1 MEQRNLCFLTL
12 LRDAV
17 TGVCSPEAMALT
29 KDMDR
34 TLQDQVLELARLHNL
49 FPLLAEQLMRLHP
62 PGLEQMALRACVMEA
77 LVRQTMATQSLLTL
91 TRALEQAGVPALVV
105 KGAVCRSLYPSP
117 DLRPSSDEDILI
129 PPELQSAAESV
140 LMKLG
145 YRLAQEEENPEDPVR
160 TWYRDQLRV
169 ELHRSLCGALTIAG
183 QTVEPW
189 FDGCFSRSMVWNVGE
204 GEVLTL
210 GIKDHMLY
218 FLLHYYKHFLAGGV
232 GIRQLC
238 DICLFAGRFGVEMD
252 WTELWQ
258 VLEQLSLDCLVW
270 NLIDLG
276 IRYLGLDPQAVPEP
290 PRSLRADSEAL
301 LLDMLDA
308 GVFGSSTMERK
319 HSSRMTIQAASA
331 QSRHAGTLWTAL
343 FPPARS
349 LQRRFPYLRRWP
361 WLLPAA
367 WCARG
372 FGYLRE
378 GKDAGGRAVTA
389 ARIGRQR
396 LELLEQYGLLNH
408 KT

>member
-1 MEQRNLCFLTL
+1 M
-12 LRDAV
+12 
-17 TGVCSPEAMALT
+17 
-29 KDMDR
+29 
-34 TLQDQVLELARLHNL
+34 
-49 FPLLAEQLMRLHP
+49 
-62 PGLEQMALRACVMEA
+62 
-77 LVRQTMATQSLLTL
+77 
-91 TRALEQAGVPALVV
+91 
-105 KGAVCRSLYPSP
+105 
-117 DLRPSSDEDILI
+117 
-129 PPELQSAAESV
+129 
-140 LMKLG
+140 
-145 YRLAQEEENPEDPVR
+145 
-160 TWYRDQLRV
+160 

-210 GIKDHMLY
+210 GIQDHMLY
-218 FLLHYYKHFLAGGV
+218 LLLHFYKHFLAGGV

-238 DICLFAGRFGVEMD
+238 DICLFAGRFWVEMD

-270 NLIDLG
+270 NLMDLG

-331 QSRHAGTLWTAL
+331 QSRRAGTLWTAL

-349 LQRRFPYLRRWP
+349 LQRRFPYLRKWP

-378 GKDAGGRAVTA
+378 GKDAGGRAATA